1 MAQAHL
7 ARRRLGELLLEVGLI
22 SSSQLEAALSFQKQK
37 GVRLGKALVELK
49 FVTEEQLVEALEFQ
63 LGIPKVDLSRVVVS
77 PEIIALVPQQL
88 ARRHQM
94 IPIRRTGKKLVVATS
109 DPFNVVGV
117 DDLRQVTG
125 LEVELVLATESELT
139 EALNRHYGVKGAAE
153 AVLRNLEQEEV
164 PGEEAES
171 EDSESTDRLRQLSD
185 DAPIVT
191 LVNLIISQ
199 AVRDRASDIH
209 IEPGEKDVRV
219 RYRID
224 GMLHEVMR
232 PPKKTQAGLVTR
244 IKVLGRMDIAE
255 RRIPQDGQLRLAV
268 DGREVELRIS
278 TLPTTFG
285 EKVVLRILRTAS
297 NVKRVEEL
305 ALSEGNL
312 EFFRAA
318 LRHSHGMILVTGPT
332 GSGKTTTLYTA
343 LQEVNSPERNVVT
356 LEDPVERTLPGV
368 NQVQIN
374 PKAGLTFAAAL
385 RSLLRQDPDVIMVGE
400 IRDLETAR
408 LAVQAALTGHLVFS
422 TLHTND
428 AVATLARLT
437 DMGVE
442 PFLVGA
448 SVRVILAQ
456 RLVRAICDSCRERY
470 AASPREVVL
479 LSLAADEE
487 EARDRKVE
495 LYRGKGC
502 PRCRQTGYYERLA
515 IHEVLPVTREL
526 RHLVAAGAEE
536 DELRAAAA
544 QAGMIGLR
552 QDGMAKAR
560 QGLTTVEEVMRVTF
574 TGD

>member
-1 MAQAHL
+1 MAATSP
-7 ARRRLGELLLEVGLI
+7 ARRRLGELLVEVGLI
-22 SSSQLEAALSFQKQK
+22 SPDQLKTALDYQKQQ
-37 GVRLGKALVELK
+37 GIRLGKALVELK
-49 FVTEEQLVEALEFQ
+49 LLSEEQLVEALEFQ

-77 PEIIALVPQQL
+77 PEVIGLVAQPF
-88 ARRHQM
+88 ARRHQVL
-94 IPIRRTGKKLVVATS
+94 PLRRTGNKLVVAMA
-109 DPFNVVGV
+109 DPFNVVAV
-117 DDLRQVTG
+117 DDLRQRTG
-125 LEVELVLATESELT
+125 LEIEVVLATETELT
-139 EALNRHYGVKGAAE
+139 EALNRHYGVNGAAE
-153 AVLRNLEQEEV
+153 AVLRNLEQEE
-164 PGEEAES
+164 PAAEEEGEEAES
-171 EDSESTDRLRQLSD
+171 ADKLRQLSD

-191 LVNLIISQ
+191 LVNLIINQ

-232 PPKKTQAGLVTR
+232 PPKRTQAGVVTR

-255 RRIPQDGQLRLAV
+255 RRIPQDGQVKLTV

-285 EKVVLRILRTAS
+285 EKAVLRILRSTA
-297 NVKRVEEL
+297 NVKRIGDL
-305 ALSEGNL
+305 ALSERNL
-312 EFFRAA
+312 EYFRNA
-318 LRHSHGMILVTGPT
+318 LCHSHGMILVTGPT

-356 LEDPVERTLPGV
+356 LEDPVERALVGV

-374 PKAGLTFAAAL
+374 PKAGLTFATAL
-385 RSLLRQDPDVIMVGE
+385 RALLRQDPDVIMVGE

-428 AVATLARLT
+428 AVATLVRLV

-442 PFLVGA
+442 PFLVGS
-448 SVRVILAQ
+448 SVRLILAQ
-456 RLVRAICDSCRERY
+456 RLVRAVCESCREAY
-470 AASPREVVL
+470 EATPREIIL
-479 LSLAADEE
+479 AGLAATEE
-487 EARDRKVE
+487 EAGAQKLR

-502 PRCRQTGYYERLA
+502 PRCRQTGYFDRLA

-526 RHLVAAGAEE
+526 RQLIAANAPEEAVREAAE
-536 DELRAAAA
+536 R
-544 QAGMIGLR
+544 AGMISLR

-560 QGLTTVEEVMRVTF
+560 QGLTTVEEVLRVTF
-574 TGD
+574 SSD